1 MAVTIKRAR
10 RVVDLVTDLS
20 LQEQYTQA
28 LRDLDAARA
37 GQSVVAMEVG
47 ESSAVRD
54 AAAHVQELEAAMAA
68 STLRFTLEAVQ
79 RLRWNEHIAT
89 HPPREGNPQDEAQG
103 VNVESLD
110 ALIPES
116 IKAVHDADGKP
127 VDFDPRTEWAPLS
140 TEISDGQWSDFISEL
155 IAVNRG
161 SGAPKSQ
168 VASLVMRRSG
178 KS

>member
-1 MAVTIKRAR
+1 MAVSIKRAR

-37 GQSVVAMEVG
+37 GQPVVAMEVG
-47 ESSAVRD
+47 ESSAVKD
-54 AAAHVQELEAAMAA
+54 AAEHVQALESEMTA

-110 ALIPES
+110 ELIPES

-127 VDFDPRTEWAPLS
+127 VDFDPKTEWAPLS
-140 TEISDGQWSDFISEL
+140 KEISDGQWSDFISEL

-168 VASLVMRRSG
+168 VASLVMRRSD